1 MHSFLPQREVRS
13 LNMTLN
19 FPCCSRCHTLSLF
32 GTQTFLLFRRAGSK
46 QSRNLCIRGA
56 ERWMWCGGTKYT
68 LQPSLGTVA
77 AMRLNPPF
85 RRKALKPGMVAH
97 CEFKPRT
104 LMLYHNILSQKKGRV
119 HLLGES
125 PHDLRLYPTWRQFY
139 NHPGDKLPTQAPL
152 GDETH
157 PNHSTR
163 NITHL
168 NVIFLHWYL
177 PQQAAECMDRFL
189 AALGAW
195 YHHIPGLQPI
205 DETKRHLQNIHSQK
219 SRSS

>member
-1 MHSFLPQREVRS
+1 MNVVWRDQV
-13 LNMTLN
+13 
-19 FPCCSRCHTLSLF
+19 
-32 GTQTFLLFRRAGSK
+32 
-46 QSRNLCIRGA
+46 
-56 ERWMWCGGTKYT
+56 Y

-77 AMRLNPPF
+77 TMRLNPPL
-85 RRKALKPGMVAH
+85 RREALKPGMVAH
-97 CEFKPRT
+97 CEFKLRT
-104 LMLYHNILSQKKGRV
+104 LMLYHNILSQKGGRV

-139 NHPGDKLPTQAPL
+139 YHPGDKLPTQAPL
-152 GDETH
+152 GDEPH

-163 NITHL
+163 SITHL

-195 YHHIPGLQPI
+195 YRHIPGLQPI
-205 DETKRHLQNIHSQK
+205 DETQHHLHNIHSQK